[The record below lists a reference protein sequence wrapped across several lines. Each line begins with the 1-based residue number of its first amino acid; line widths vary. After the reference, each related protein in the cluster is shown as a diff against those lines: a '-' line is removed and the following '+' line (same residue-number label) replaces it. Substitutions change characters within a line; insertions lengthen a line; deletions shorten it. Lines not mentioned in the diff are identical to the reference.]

1 VSYADLLPVDLG
13 EGVSLH
19 LTTLDDA
26 AEAYA
31 AVDAGRDR
39 LGEWLPWVKD
49 TISIEVER
57 EFLDQIVVPANLD
70 GTGLHATIRVDG
82 EFGGFAG
89 LRIFAARQ
97 AAEVGYWLADTAV
110 GRGVMR
116 RAVAHLIDLAF
127 GPLDLHRFELLAA
140 LGNVRSRAVA
150 ERLGM
155 FQEGIRR
162 EGEELAHG
170 YVDLAMYALLRSE
183 WPGSDAA
190 LTG

>member
-1 VSYADLLPVDLG
+1 MSYADLLPADLG
-13 EGVSLH
+13 DGVTLH
-19 LTTLDDA
+19 ATTIEDA

-49 TISIEVER
+49 TTSIEIEI
-57 EFLDQIVVPANLD
+57 EFLEQLVVPANLD
-70 GTGLHATIRVDG
+70 GTGLHTTIRVDG

-97 AAEVGYWLADTAV
+97 AAEVGYWLADRAV

-116 RAVAHLIDLAF
+116 RSVAHLIDLSF

-140 LGNVRSRAVA
+140 LGNRRSRAVA
-150 ERLGM
+150 EHLGM
-155 FQEGIRR
+155 SQEGIRR
-162 EGEELAHG
+162 EGEELGSG
-170 YVDLAMYALLRSE
+170 YVDLAMYALLRTE
-183 WPGSDAA
+183 WPGSAAA
-190 LTG
+190 LAG